1 MRMALRFVLEGET
14 RSGGILTSHA
24 TLQALAEAGV
34 DLAVDG
40 PVMRVTLNRPER
52 RNSQTPQMWHALA
65 ALGDDLP
72 DGVRVIVLAGN
83 GASFSAG
90 LDRALLAP
98 PEPGVTTLAGMATM
112 SAEEFDSAVAG
123 FQRGFTWWH
132 ERPVVTISVVHG
144 HAIGAGFQLA
154 LATDL
159 MIVGE
164 SASLQMKEVQ
174 LGLVPDLAGT
184 APLVAA
190 VGPKRALELCLTG
203 RAVSG
208 AEAVSMGM
216 ALTCVPDEQLAD
228 ATEQLV
234 SALLA
239 PMPGATTAVL
249 ELLRGATGRDEV
261 AQRDAE
267 RSAQYGRI
275 TELLALLGS

>member
-1 MRMALRFVLEGET
+1 
-14 RSGGILTSHA
+14 
-24 TLQALAEAGV
+24 
-34 DLAVDG
+34 
-40 PVMRVTLNRPER
+40 MRVTLNRPER

-72 DGVRVIVLAGN
+72 EGVRVVVLTGS
-83 GASFSAG
+83 GQSFSAG

-112 SAEEFDSAVAG
+112 SADEFDSAVEG

-159 MIVGE
+159 MIVAE

-190 VGPKRALELCLTG
+190 VGPRRALELCLSG

-208 AEAVSMGM
+208 AEAAAMGM
-216 ALTCVPDEQLAD
+216 ALMCVPDDELEQ
-228 ATEQLV
+228 ATEALIA
-234 SALLA
+234 SLLA
-239 PMPGATTAVL
+239 PIPGTTTAVL
-249 ELLRGATGRDEV
+249 ELLRGASSRDEV
-261 AQRDAE
+261 AQRAAE
-267 RSAQYGRI
+267 RRAQYGRI
-275 TELLALLGS
+275 TELLALLGG